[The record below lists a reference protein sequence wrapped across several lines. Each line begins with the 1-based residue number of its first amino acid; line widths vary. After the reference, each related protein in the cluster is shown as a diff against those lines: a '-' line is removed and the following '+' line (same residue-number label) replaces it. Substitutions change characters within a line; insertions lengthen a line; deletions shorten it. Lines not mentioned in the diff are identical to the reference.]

1 MRRWLPILLLSL
13 AALLLTTCSEDKQ
26 PDDDAS
32 VTERTPDAPRKKR
45 LKRILVDHI
54 VISFRGAKND
64 AYGSSRTREEA
75 EKHAR
80 SLFERLKA
88 GVGFGL
94 LKKVHCDVNQPR
106 YFVLNKG
113 MKPTAR
119 TDGIGVVSYEAYYAE
134 PRRIAFALKV
144 WEYGLA
150 EYHERHCPDGY
161 RIVYRMH
168 AYGEEYK

>member
-1 MRRWLPILLLSL
+1 MRRWLPVLLLL
-13 AALLLTTCSEDKQ
+13 LVALLLTTCSEDKR

-32 VTERTPDAPRKKR
+32 VTEGTPDPPRKRR
-45 LKRILVDHI
+45 LKRVLVDHI

-64 AYGSSRTREEA
+64 AYGSTRTQEEA
-75 EKHAR
+75 KRLAH
-80 SLFERLKA
+80 SLLKRLKSGA
-88 GVGFGL
+88 SFRL
-94 LKKVHCDVNQPR
+94 LKQAHSDVKEIG

-119 TDGIGVVSYEAYYAE
+119 TDGIGVVSYEAYYTE

-161 RIVYRMH
+161 RIVLRVN
-168 AYGEEYK
+168 AGGEEYK

>member
-1 MRRWLPILLLSL
+1 MRRWLAILLLLL
-13 AALLLTTCSEDKQ
+13 AALLATCSEDKQ
-26 PDDDAS
+26 PDDDTS
-32 VTERTPDAPRKKR
+32 VTERTPNTPRKRR

-75 EKHAR
+75 QKHAR
-80 SLFERLKA
+80 NLFRRLKA
-88 GVGFGL
+88 GAGFQL
-94 LKKVHCDVNQPR
+94 LKQAHCDVNQPR
-106 YFVLNKG
+106 YFVLKKG
-113 MKPTAR
+113 IKPTAR
-119 TDGIGVVSYEAYYAE
+119 TDGIGVVSYEAYFAE

-161 RIVYRMH
+161 RSVCRMD
-168 AYGEEYK
+168 ANGEEYK